1 MGYVTDILIGAAG
14 SLVAAEIYVHAE
26 RIARWLTKKAVARL
40 PPEDRERRLEEWTA
54 DLEDMPGAVTKLSW
68 AVGCHWAATAANLR
82 KRPPRRALDA
92 RTVISRGKVS
102 LRGVGVVM
110 RIHSRGLTT
119 TIISSAIVAG
129 LAFVLAGGGYW
140 LFAHFAAP
148 HPSPPSAITDLRVS
162 LSE

>member
-102 LRGVGVVM
+102 LRVNYNDHLQCDRCRARLCFSG
-110 RIHSRGLTT
+110 RRLLAFRTLR
-119 TIISSAIVAG
+119 SSAPLTAERYNRPTRQ
-129 LAFVLAGGGYW
+129 L
-140 LFAHFAAP
+140 
-148 HPSPPSAITDLRVS
+148 
-162 LSE
+162 E

>member
-1 MGYVTDILIGAAG
+1 
-14 SLVAAEIYVHAE
+14 
-26 RIARWLTKKAVARL
+26 
-40 PPEDRERRLEEWTA
+40 
-54 DLEDMPGAVTKLSW
+54 MPGAVTKLSW

-82 KRPPRRALDA
+82 KRPPRRALGA
-92 RTVISRGKVS
+92 RTVISRGKAS

-110 RIHSRGLTT
+110 RIHWSRGLTT
-119 TIISSAIVAG
+119 AIIFNAIAVAG
-129 LAFVLAGGGYW
+129 LAVVLAGGYW